1 MNLAEKLK
9 GIRDAAEQRIPAEKW
24 AVMHRRTEE
33 LRNSGIM
40 DRVIRIGDRMPPFAL
55 PNQNG
60 AIINSADLLARGAV
74 VLTVFRGHW

>member
-9 GIRDAAEQRIPAEKW
+9 GIREASSTRIPAEKR
-24 AVMHRRTEE
+24 AVMQRRTEE

-40 DRVIRIGDRMPPFAL
+40 DRVIRPDDRMPTFAL

-60 AIINSADLLARGAV
+60 ALVKSEDLLAAGAV

>member
-1 MNLAEKLK
+1 MNLAEKLN
-9 GIRDAAEQRIPAEKW
+9 GIREASSTRIPPEKR

-40 DRVIRIGDRMPPFAL
+40 DRVIRPNDRMPPFAL

-60 AIINSADLLARGAV
+60 AIVKSEDLLSAGAV

>member
-1 MNLAEKLK
+1 MKLAEKLN
-9 GIRDAAEQRIPAEKW
+9 GIRKASSTRIPAEKR
-24 AVMHRRTEE
+24 AVMHYRTEE

-40 DRVIRIGDRMPPFAL
+40 DRVIRPDDRMPSFAL

-60 AIINSADLLARGAV
+60 AIVKSEDLLSAGAV